1 MPVDGAPR
9 RVLMTADA
17 VGGVWDYALELTT
30 ALVRREVAVTLATMG
45 PRPTDDQRAALRDL
59 PNTTLVESDY
69 RLEWMRGAGDD
80 IAAAGEWLLA
90 LAHDCGAELVHL
102 NGYAHA
108 SLPWRVP
115 SLVVAHSCVWSWW
128 SAVHGGAPPAEW
140 DAYHDR
146 VQRGL
151 AAASTIAAPSAAM
164 LRALAAHYGP
174 CRGTVIPNGRCAVQ
188 FRPGATKEPFIFAA
202 GRVWDPAKN
211 IATLCAAAPSIE
223 WPIVVAGDTAGPD
236 GAARIPDD
244 VTALGRIGPL
254 EMRDRLAR
262 ASIYAMPAKYEP
274 FGLSILE
281 AALSG
286 CALVLGDIPS
296 LREHWDGAALFVAP
310 GDRDALAAALA
321 SLIADAPR
329 RERWG
334 RRARVRGTEF
344 TAARMTDAYK
354 RLYADLCAEAARP
367 ARSAPCAS

>member
-30 ALVRREVAVTLATMG
+30 ALASRGVAVTLATMG
-45 PRPTDDQRAALRDL
+45 PRPTSTQRAALRDL
-59 PNTTLVESDY
+59 PNTTVVESDY
-69 RLEWMRGAGDD
+69 SLEWMTDADGDVD
-80 IAAAGEWLLA
+80 AAGEWLLA
-90 LAHDCGAELVHL
+90 LARDCGAELVHL

-108 SLPWRVP
+108 ALPWP
-115 SLVVAHSCVWSWW
+115 MPALVVAHSCVWSWW
-128 SAVHGGAPPAEW
+128 SAVHGGSPPAEW
-140 DAYHDR
+140 RAYHDR
-146 VQRGL
+146 VRRGI
-151 AAASTIAAPSAAM
+151 AAASAIAAPSAAM

-174 CRGTVIPNGRCAVQ
+174 CDGTVIPNGRCPVR
-188 FRPGATKEPFIFAA
+188 FRPAAKEPFIFAA

-211 IATLCAAAPSIE
+211 LAALSAAASRVE
-223 WPIVVAGDTAGPD
+223 WPIVVAGDTTGPD
-236 GAARIPDD
+236 GAAHVPRG

-254 EMRDRLAR
+254 EMRDRLGR

-286 CALVLGDIPS
+286 CALVVGDIPS

-321 SLIADAPR
+321 GLIADGPR

-334 RRARVRGTEF
+334 RRARVRGMEF
-344 TAARMTDAYK
+344 TATRMADAYE
-354 RLYADLCAEAARP
+354 RLYAGMRAGAARP
-367 ARSAPCAS
+367 AGSSACAS